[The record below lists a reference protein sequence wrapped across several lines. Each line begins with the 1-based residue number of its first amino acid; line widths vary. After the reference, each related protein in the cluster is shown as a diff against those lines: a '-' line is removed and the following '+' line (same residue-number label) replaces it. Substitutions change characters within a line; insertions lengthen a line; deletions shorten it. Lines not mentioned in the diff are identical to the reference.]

1 MVVTSPTRKEFYIAF
16 MNERS
21 MNGPCCIAS
30 SEGGVNIEE
39 VGLAPPTSPPPPP
52 LISPSPSIEGVRAP
66 SYSSSPSPQ
75 QLASSPAFN
84 IHHFFTNFPSS
95 TPSQVAEKNPD
106 AIVKFPIDPLDGLSQ
121 VRLLIACF
129 ASTPG
134 FLF

>member
-1 MVVTSPTRKEFYIAF
+1 MVVTGPTRKEFYIAF

-39 VGLAPPTSPPPPP
+39 VGLPPP
-52 LISPSPSIEGVRAP
+52 
-66 SYSSSPSPQ
+66 SYY
-75 QLASSPAFN
+75 
-84 IHHFFTNFPSS
+84 S

-129 ASTPG
+129 VSTPG
-134 FLF
+134 YLF